1 MKRTGESLKNERLK
15 KNISLNEV
23 SLSLKISSKI
33 LKSIEE
39 GEETNLPAK
48 TFLRGFVL
56 SYASFLK
63 MNTET
68 VLNVFYEE
76 MGSTR
81 PQVKIE
87 PELNQISPAD
97 SGTSETPKLTK
108 IEFAK
113 PQSSQ
118 DDFVAPVSDWTTKR
132 KVMVFG
138 GSLVLILL
146 IMLSKQIIEKY
157 ENESK
162 VDTVVIGAPLNNVTP
177 LEGSKDVSA
186 ADSQINST
194 QAVAGAIPTAAP
206 AEVTKQPTSSTATP
220 HESASPNSAHS
231 PPVPENTT
239 SPTPSK
245 NNTASAPSNPPK
257 EEDSQPP
264 TPKAATPTPSQN
276 VVSANPTAAA
286 TTPVMEEKKP
296 VELIIEALDN
306 VAIEFLIDG
315 KKEKLNLKADEV
327 HTIKSKSGVNL
338 SVSNGGAINLIV
350 NGKEKGVP
358 GSLGKPMKMSF

>member
-33 LKSIEE
+33 LKAIEE
-39 GEETNLPAK
+39 GEDTNLPAK

-63 MNTET
+63 MNTEE

-87 PELNQISPAD
+87 PEHGQISNTD
-97 SGTSETPKLTK
+97 SLSPETSKLPK
-108 IEFAK
+108 IEFSK

-118 DDFVAPVSDWTTKR
+118 DDFVAPVGDWTTKR
-132 KVMVFG
+132 KIFVFG

-162 VDTVVIGAPLNNVTP
+162 IEAVVVGTPLNNSTP
-177 LEGSKDVSA
+177 AEPAKDLAA
-186 ADSQINST
+186 ADSTLNPAQNLVGGLST
-194 QAVAGAIPTAAP
+194 PATTDSNNPTQPPANPTPEPTSATTAAAAP
-206 AEVTKQPTSSTATP
+206 AEATQQPAAKTTANAALT
-220 HESASPNSAHS
+220 A
-231 PPVPENTT
+231 
-239 SPTPSK
+239 PT
-245 NNTASAPSNPPK
+245 PK
-257 EEDSQPP
+257 EEATAVAPPKPTPPAATSTPPP
-264 TPKAATPTPSQN
+264 TQAT
-276 VVSANPTAAA
+276 ANAD
-286 TTPVMEEKKP
+286 ENKKP

-306 VAIEFLIDG
+306 VSIEFLIDG

-327 HTIKSKSGVNL
+327 HTIKSKTGVNL
-338 SVSNGGAINLIV
+338 NVSNGGAINLIV

-358 GSLGKPMKMSF
+358 GSLGKPLKMSF